1 MKQILVNIIAILALL
16 VGSNCSAQTLQ
27 EFVNAAMQNNYQINI
42 VKNEAKIATNNNVI
56 GNTGMLPSVNLDG
69 TYSNS
74 FNNTRQVFADGTIRE
89 GSNAKNTNLSVSAL
103 ANWTVFNGFSV
114 YAKRDQLGYLERL
127 GQINSKFYIEQTVS
141 DVVTAYYQMVYEKQV
156 LNNYQQSLK
165 ISLFRLNLERKRK
178 EVGASKAI
186 DYSQALVDYQTDS
199 IRLLGQEN
207 TIKGLQIEIN
217 NLLNYALEQELN
229 ITEEAFSFIAIPAK
243 DSLLQNIDQANQQIA
258 QQRLQ
263 ELIAETELRMTKA
276 SRTPKVDLFGG
287 YQYSRSTAEIGFS
300 NSSQNYG
307 PTVGVTVSFNLFNG
321 GSTNRE
327 IKNTKLSSENT
338 SLTKQQVTQ
347 QVNANSLI
355 FYNEYKVLTTQI
367 EIAKTNVDEMS
378 KVYKIAESQLKNGSI
393 NSYDFRLTQQSLLT
407 SELTLIN
414 LQLALKA
421 VEINLNRMSG
431 KIVESYL

>member
-1 MKQILVNIIAILALL
+1 MKQISVNIIAIVALL
-16 VGSNCSAQTLQ
+16 VGTNCTAQTLQ
-27 EFVNAAMQNNYQINI
+27 EFVNTAMQNNYQINI

-56 GNTGMLPSVNLDG
+56 GNTGMLPSVDLDG

-74 FNNTRQVFADGTIRE
+74 FNNTRQEFADGTVRE

-114 YAKRDQLGYLERL
+114 YAKRDQLVYLERL

-141 DVVTAYYQMVYEKQV
+141 DIVTAYYQMVYEKQV
-156 LNNYQQSLK
+156 LNNYQQSLN
-165 ISLFRLNLERKRK
+165 ISSYRLNLERKRK
-178 EVGASKAI
+178 EIGSSKAI

-199 IRLLGQEN
+199 IRLLEQQN
-207 TIKGLQIEIN
+207 TISGLQISIN
-217 NLLNYALEQELN
+217 NLLNNALEQELN
-229 ITEEAFSFIAIPAK
+229 ISEKEFSFSAIPAK

-276 SRTPKVDLFGG
+276 SRMPKVDLFGG

-307 PTVGVTVSFNLFNG
+307 PIVGVTVSFNLFNG

-327 IKNTKLSSENT
+327 IKNTKLYSENT

-347 QVNANSLI
+347 QINANSLI
-355 FYNEYKVLTTQI
+355 YYNEYKVLTTQI
-367 EIAKTNVDEMS
+367 EIAKNNVDEMS
-378 KVYKIAESQLKNGSI
+378 KVYKIAESQLKSGSI
-393 NSYDFRLTQQSLLT
+393 NSYDFRLTQQSLLN